1 MHRNTITSAGPTN
14 SAPKRTADRGPRT
27 AELGLRTAVP
37 WALAALIVY
46 LPAPARGQELRRDSV
61 WNGVV
66 AGAAI
71 GAGLGVVAAKT
82 TEDICSAPTC
92 AYLLAVAGGA
102 LGRLADRVVGEPA
115 PVVPGQWVDDSR
127 ANGALIGAGVGS
139 AVLLI
144 DLARHCG
151 TGPGRVQCTAGGTLA
166 KLWRAAL
173 FNAAVGAVVDSAIP
187 KRAPGGAG
195 SMPGRSRDFALTVNL
210 RF

>member
-1 MHRNTITSAGPTN
+1 MHATIVKSVWALVAVVACL
-14 SAPKRTADRGPRT
+14 SAPAQ
-27 AELGLRTAVP
+27 A
-37 WALAALIVY
+37 
-46 LPAPARGQELRRDSV
+46 QELRRDSV

-71 GAGLGVVAAKT
+71 GGGLGLVVATT

-102 LGRLADRVVGEPA
+102 LGRLTDRVVGEPA

-173 FNAAVGAVVDSAIP
+173 FNAAVGAVVDAAIP

-195 SMPGRSRDFALTVNL
+195 SMAGTPREFALTVNM